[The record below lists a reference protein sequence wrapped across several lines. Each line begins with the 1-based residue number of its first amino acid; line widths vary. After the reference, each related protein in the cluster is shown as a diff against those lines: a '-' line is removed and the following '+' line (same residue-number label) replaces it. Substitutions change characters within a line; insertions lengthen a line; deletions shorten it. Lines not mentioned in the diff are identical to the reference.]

1 MLSRRFRPRRSAPSA
16 TEVTPCQQAYN
27 VLVQPPSTPIIV
39 KIVEAP
45 VRGLGLGDVIL
56 NAVGLTG
63 ALAIAGLALG
73 LILAGVVIT
82 YRRAKS
88 GRITEAEASQ
98 TQSLGLTP
106 PAHQ

>member
-1 MLSRRFRPRRSAPSA
+1 M
-16 TEVTPCQQAYN
+16 
-27 VLVQPPSTPIIV
+27 PIIV
-39 KIVEAP
+39 RVVETP
-45 VRGLGLGDVIL
+45 VRGLGLGDTIL

-63 ALAIAGLALG
+63 ALAIGAISFG

-82 YRRAKS
+82 YRRAKAR
-88 GRITEAEASQ
+88 RITQEDASQ

>member
-1 MLSRRFRPRRSAPSA
+1 MD
-16 TEVTPCQQAYN
+16 
-27 VLVQPPSTPIIV
+27 
-39 KIVEAP
+39 AP

-63 ALAIAGLALG
+63 ALAVAAVALG
-73 LILAGVVIT
+73 LIVGVIALT
-82 YRRAKS
+82 YRRLKAR
-88 GRITEAEASQ
+88 RITDEEASQ

>member
-1 MLSRRFRPRRSAPSA
+1 
-16 TEVTPCQQAYN
+16 
-27 VLVQPPSTPIIV
+27 VQPPTTPIIV
-39 KIVEAP
+39 RVLDTP

-63 ALAIAGLALG
+63 ALTVAALLLG
-73 LILAGVVIT
+73 LVAAGVVIMF
-82 YRRAKS
+82 RRARS
-88 GRITEAEASQ
+88 RRITEEEASQ

>member
-1 MLSRRFRPRRSAPSA
+1 M
-16 TEVTPCQQAYN
+16 EK
-27 VLVQPPSTPIIV
+27 VQPPSTPIIV

-63 ALAIAGLALG
+63 ALAVAALALG
-73 LILAGVVIT
+73 LLLAGVVIAL
-82 YRRAKS
+82 RRARS
-88 GRITEAEASQ
+88 RRITDEEASQ